1 MMEQVFFI
9 IDGKE
14 LILDKVLVEFDETPV
29 FFVCKN
35 EKDYFIGLNI
45 DLDEERYILTRIS
58 LRGLSKMLHGKIT
71 MRELMLHSD
80 KYWEIIAG
88 EEPGEDIIYEKS
100 IEEIPLELLP
110 YEGAYLKI
118 VTREL
123 EVYMEEIDA
132 NLYGE
137 SGWENEAVQVCIE
150 CIEELTRSLSDQ
162 FETMIQQ
169 ICDNV
174 TKDMKIRTNYDF
186 HDGDYS
192 KEVCKTKVEI
202 KKACSK
208 TNVKL
213 RDHKSFPYAA

>member
-1 MMEQVFFI
+1 MEQAFFI
-9 IDGKE
+9 IDGRE
-14 LILDKVLVEFDETPV
+14 LFLDKVLVEFDETPV

-35 EKDYFIGLNI
+35 KSSYFIALNI
-45 DLDEERYILTRIS
+45 DLNEERYILSRIS
-58 LRGLSKMLHGKIT
+58 LNGLSKMLHGKIT
-71 MRELMLHSD
+71 MRELVLQSD
-80 KYWEIIAG
+80 KYWDIMAG
-88 EEPGEDIIYEKS
+88 EELDKDTVCEKS

-192 KEVCKTKVEI
+192 KEISRAKVEI
-202 KKACSK
+202 EKDGSK
-208 TNVKL
+208 TNIKFQ
-213 RDHKSFPYAA
+213 DNKGFPFAA

>member
-58 LRGLSKMLHGKIT
+58 LRGLSKMLHGRIT

-88 EEPGEDIIYEKS
+88 EEPGEDIIYEK
-100 IEEIPLELLP
+100 ELVLPL
-110 YEGAYLKI
+110 
-118 VTREL
+118 T
-123 EVYMEEIDA
+123 
-132 NLYGE
+132 
-137 SGWENEAVQVCIE
+137 NE
-150 CIEELTRSLSDQ
+150 
-162 FETMIQQ
+162 
-169 ICDNV
+169 
-174 TKDMKIRTNYDF
+174 
-186 HDGDYS
+186 
-192 KEVCKTKVEI
+192 
-202 KKACSK
+202 
-208 TNVKL
+208 
-213 RDHKSFPYAA
+213 